1 MVENNPGNRGGGG
14 VGTALGVKSANLCM
28 QISPGPL
35 PLTSGTKA
43 INIWEVDRML
53 AEDTRCLE
61 ETKNSYLAKQGTYCC
76 NQKG

>member
-1 MVENNPGNRGGGG
+1 
-14 VGTALGVKSANLCM
+14 M